1 MTPTCLSDM
10 DGLTYPTMNGSMD
23 NLVAGPNPT
32 PVVPVIPTTT
42 DPGWSQVSA
51 DLADPQPYIFLRSY
65 RSSWYCS
72 AVTLRHHF
80 SNWSLVP
87 LLALA
92 TGCGRIY
99 TPCISVFLSCIS
111 KIPNLSQ
118 TAPSHYLIAVWLL
131 GWVRQCNVAAAVVN
145 VIATEHYAMVT
156 LSLHPKMCKSFLSFA
171 PISPQISGKGNQIMT
186 NNKILIKWI
195 WMCANYFWKLRELLT

>member
-42 DPGWSQVSA
+42 DPGWSQVPPSRPGWPA
-51 DLADPQPYIFLRSY
+51 TVHFF
-65 RSSWYCS
+65 
-72 AVTLRHHF
+72 AVISEL
-80 SNWSLVP
+80 LVVLGRNIAPP
-87 LLALA
+87 LLKLVISPLV
-92 TGCGRIY
+92 GPGNRVWRGSIY

-145 VIATEHYAMVT
+145 VIATQYYAMVT
-156 LSLHPKMCKSFLSFA
+156 LSLPPKMCKSFLSFA
-171 PISPQISGKGNQIMT
+171 PISPKSLAKATRSWPIIR
-186 NNKILIKWI
+186 
-195 WMCANYFWKLRELLT
+195 F